1 VLAGFSL
8 KASAILDLFSEDLGM
23 IEKLVEFNE
32 VNEDDEWR
40 AYRNA
45 WMMVGLSFFV
55 KMAKTLGQAQVT
67 Q

>member
-1 VLAGFSL
+1 MFACFSL
-8 KASAILDLFSEDLGM
+8 NASAILGLLSEDLGM
-23 IEKLVEFNE
+23 IEKLVGFNE

-45 WMMVGLSFFV
+45 WMMAGLSFFV